1 MTGARFPGRRVVM
14 GVLAVASLSAC
25 TSWGAATRRPSEAL
39 QPVEGKRV
47 GRLLLRLADGKERE
61 LWNVQVG
68 ADSVVGI
75 QLNKDGTRERV
86 ALARTD
92 LSEVTVR
99 QFDGRKTVAWVAGM
113 TIAVVLLTGSLL
125 YFGLR
130 SSYPT

>member
-1 MTGARFPGRRVVM
+1 MLV
-14 GVLAVASLSAC
+14 
-25 TSWGAATRRPSEAL
+25 
-39 QPVEGKRV
+39 
-47 GRLLLRLADGKERE
+47 RLADGKEQE

-68 ADSVVGI
+68 ADSLVGI

-86 ALARTD
+86 AVARAD
-92 LSEVTVR
+92 LSEVTLR
-99 QFDGRKTVAWVAGM
+99 QFDGRRTVAWVAGV